1 MAVIIFVVL
10 PL

>member
-1 MAVIIFVVL
+1 VVL